1 MIIGIAGYKG
11 SGKDSLG
18 EILTTTFGWRKM
30 SFAQP
35 IKNLVHNTFGID
47 KAILSGTDGEREF
60 RELPLPDWFNLS
72 SRDMLQKV
80 GMAFRENLHK
90 DIWVKILENQ
100 YNSCKEHV
108 VITDVRFPN
117 EVEMIN
123 KHGFVC
129 CVKRPDFNGDAHESE
144 HALDNH
150 VFSYAFNNDGT
161 KEALQAKF
169 YNFLKDRIV

>member
-1 MIIGIAGYKG
+1 MIIGISGFKG

-35 IKNLVHNTFGID
+35 IKDLTHTTFGID
-47 KAILSGTDGEREF
+47 KAILSGTDGEREL
-60 RELPLPDWFNLS
+60 RELPLPDWFNLT
-72 SRDMLQKV
+72 SREILQKV
-80 GMAFRENLHK
+80 GMSFRENLHE
-90 DIWVKILENQ
+90 DVWVRILEKQ
-100 YNSCKEHV
+100 YENCKEHV

-117 EVEMIN
+117 EVKMIE
-123 KHGFVC
+123 KHGFVV
-129 CVKRPDFNGDAHESE
+129 CVKRPGFNGDSHASE
-144 HALDNH
+144 TALANH
-150 VFSYAFNNDGT
+150 TFSYGFNNDGT

>member
-18 EILTTTFGWRKM
+18 EILTNTFGWKKM

-35 IKNLVHNTFGID
+35 IKDLAHNTFGID

-90 DIWVKILENQ
+90 DIWVRILENQ
-100 YNSCKEHV
+100 YKVCKEHV
-108 VITDVRFPN
+108 VITA
-117 EVEMIN
+117 
-123 KHGFVC
+123 
-129 CVKRPDFNGDAHESE
+129 RPFGPPLTYPRARRGPTGEEEEEAPRANTSPLTPALRVSAHSP
-144 HALDNH
+144 
-150 VFSYAFNNDGT
+150 
-161 KEALQAKF
+161 
-169 YNFLKDRIV
+169 

>member
-18 EILTTTFGWRKM
+18 EILTTTFGWHKM

-35 IKNLVHNTFGID
+35 IKDLVHNTFGID

-123 KHGFVC
+123 KHGFVV

-144 HALDNH
+144 HALDGH
-150 VFSYAFNNDGT
+150 AFSYAFNNDGT

>member
-35 IKNLVHNTFGID
+35 IKDLAHNTFGID

-72 SRDMLQKV
+72 SREILQKV

-90 DIWVKILENQ
+90 DIWVRILENQ
-100 YNSCKEHV
+100 YKVCKEHV

-123 KHGFVC
+123 KHGFVV
-129 CVKRPDFNGDAHESE
+129 CVKRPGFNGDAHESE
-144 HALDNH
+144 HALDGH
-150 VFSYAFNNDGT
+150 SFSYGFNNDGT

>member
-18 EILTTTFGWRKM
+18 EILTTTFGWNKM

-35 IKNLVHNTFGID
+35 IKDLVHNTFGID

-80 GMAFRENLHK
+80 GMAFRENLH
-90 DIWVKILENQ
+90 
-100 YNSCKEHV
+100 NSCKEHV

-123 KHGFVC
+123 KHGFVV
-129 CVKRPDFNGDAHESE
+129 CVKRPNFNGDAHESE
-144 HALDNH
+144 HALDGH
-150 VFSYAFNNDGT
+150 AFSYAFNNDGT

>member
-1 MIIGIAGYKG
+1 MIIGISGYKG

-18 EILTTTFGWRKM
+18 EILTKTFGWKKM

-35 IKNLVHNTFGID
+35 IKDLAHTTFGID
-47 KAILSGTDGEREF
+47 KAILSGTDGEREL

-72 SRDMLQKV
+72 SREILQKV
-80 GMAFRENLHK
+80 GMAFRENLNK
-90 DIWVKILENQ
+90 DIWVRILENQ
-100 YNSCKEHV
+100 YKNCKEHV

-123 KHGFVC
+123 NHGFVC
-129 CVKRPDFNGDAHESE
+129 CVKRPDFNGDGHESE
-144 HALDNH
+144 HALDGH
-150 VFSYAFNNDGT
+150 AFSYAFNNDGT
-161 KEALQAKF
+161 KEALQSKF

>member
-18 EILTTTFGWRKM
+18 EILTTTFGWNKM

-35 IKNLVHNTFGID
+35 IKDLVHNTFGID

-123 KHGFVC
+123 KHGFVV
-129 CVKRPDFNGDAHESE
+129 CVKRDGFYGDSHESE
-144 HALDNH
+144 HALDGH
-150 VFSYAFNNDGT
+150 AFSYAFNNDGT

>member
-18 EILTTTFGWRKM
+18 EILTNTFGWRKM

-35 IKNLVHNTFGID
+35 IKDLTHNTFGID
-47 KAILSGTDGEREF
+47 KAILSGTDGEREL

-72 SRDMLQKV
+72 SREILQKV
-80 GMAFRENLHK
+80 GMAFREKLHK
-90 DIWVKILENQ
+90 DVWVRILEKQ
-100 YNSCKEHV
+100 YETCKEHV

-129 CVKRPDFNGDAHESE
+129 CVKRPDFLGDGHESE
-144 HALDNH
+144 HALDGH
-150 VFSYAFNNDGT
+150 AFSYAFNNNGT